1 MIAQELLCSR
11 LLLKYKKGKRE
22 LLTWTSEGGQ
32 SDPLLVLARE
42 LDTFSVGYYS
52 KLKECLKVVKRPDP
66 LPQYTF

>member
-32 SDPLLVLARE
+32 RVPPSLVLVRE
-42 LDTFSVGYYS
+42 LYNFLISYYN
-52 KLKECLKVVKRPDP
+52 KAKECLKVVKILPDP
-66 LPQYTF
+66 GP